1 MRARDLTWPCTPVR
15 LDTTLREAAEL
26 LVRERAPV
34 LVVVSEDGHPLALV
48 PATRVLAAALP
59 DAVRADPLL
68 AAVVGESL
76 DADVRARAALPTYCP
91 SACPRRPSSAPT
103 PHRSRWPRSWNAPA
117 APSSWSSTTTGTS
130 PTCSAPSTRPPCSST
145 TSDQRTRS
153 ALNGATTGMSAPHER
168 SRRR

>member
-1 MRARDLTWPCTPVR
+1 MRARDLTWPCIPVR
-15 LDTTLREAAEL
+15 RDTTLREAAEL

-76 DADVRARAALPTYCP
+76 DADVRARAASLRLADVLPKRLP
-91 SACPRRPSSAPT
+91 
-103 PHRSRWPRSWNAPA
+103 APA
-117 APSSWSSTTTGTS
+117 VVSPDASPVQMASLMERTG
-130 PTCSAPSTRPPCSST
+130 RPVVLVVDYDGDEPHLLGT
-145 TSDQRTRS
+145 VD
-153 ALNGATTGMSAPHER
+153 AATLLQHYL
-168 SRRR
+168 